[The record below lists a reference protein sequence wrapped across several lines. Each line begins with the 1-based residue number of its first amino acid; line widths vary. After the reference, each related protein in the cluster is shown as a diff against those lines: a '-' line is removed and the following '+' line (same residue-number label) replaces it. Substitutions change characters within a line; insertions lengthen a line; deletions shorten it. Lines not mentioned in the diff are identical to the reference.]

1 MELELC
7 YFKRGRG
14 IYNMKTNQ
22 LKERIVNKFKSSKYN
37 CENTYIENIKGVI
50 DFIICVFWY
59 WWIKQL
65 IMSIIF
71 IAFEEFSGSH
81 MQHRECNIRF
91 LIYPTCVLVTDPIIR
106 IVGIKLRHLCAI
118 ICWER
123 WGAGV
128 KKGNTWFRHRNF
140 HTKRQFLEAI
150 ATYIYLYI

>member
-22 LKERIVNKFKSSKYN
+22 LKERIVNILEVPSTMRYR
-37 CENTYIENIKGVI
+37 IKGVI

-65 IMSIIF
+65 IMFI
-71 IAFEEFSGSH
+71 IAFVEFSGSH
-81 MQHRECNIRF
+81 MQHRECNNHF
-91 LIYPTCVLVTDPIIR
+91 LIYHTCALVTDPVIS

-118 ICWER
+118 ICWDRGRGWRRGTHDWDLEISTQ
-123 WGAGV
+123 
-128 KKGNTWFRHRNF
+128 KGNFCR
-140 HTKRQFLEAI
+140 L
-150 ATYIYLYI
+150 

>member
-22 LKERIVNKFKSSKYN
+22 LKERIVNILEVPSTMRYR
-37 CENTYIENIKGVI
+37 IKGVI

-65 IMSIIF
+65 IMFI
-71 IAFEEFSGSH
+71 IAFVEFSGSH
-81 MQHRECNIRF
+81 MQHRECNTRF
-91 LIYPTCVLVTDPIIR
+91 LIYPTCVLVTDPIIS
-106 IVGIKLRHLCAI
+106 IEGIKLRHLCAI

>member
-22 LKERIVNKFKSSKYN
+22 LKERIVNILEVPSTMRYR
-37 CENTYIENIKGVI
+37 IKGVI

-65 IMSIIF
+65 IMFI
-71 IAFEEFSGSH
+71 IAFVEFSGSH